1 LCYTVVDAIRG
12 GCYELR
18 TIYYLVLVWKAA
30 LGFNVAILL
39 RRSPRCCIYCK
50 M

>member
-1 LCYTVVDAIRG
+1 LCYSVVDAIIG
-12 GCYELR
+12 GCQELK

-39 RRSPRCCIYCK
+39 RRSPWCCICCK